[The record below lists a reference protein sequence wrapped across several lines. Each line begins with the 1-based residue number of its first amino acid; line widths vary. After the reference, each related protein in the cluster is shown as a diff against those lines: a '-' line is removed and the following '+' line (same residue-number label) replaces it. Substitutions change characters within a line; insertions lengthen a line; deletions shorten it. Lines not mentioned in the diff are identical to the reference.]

1 MTTPTGAVQLTEIV
15 FPEQANHYGTLFG
28 GNALQLMS
36 KAAFLAARGA
46 AQRDVVMAGVT
57 DVRFL
62 APVPVGHVLTLR
74 AWVSRVGRSSL
85 TVCVTGLAETL
96 DWSRALGELN
106 AVSLD
111 PATVQSTLGVLLKY
125 QDDIARVQGSEAARL
140 LAELREH
147 ARA

>member
-1 MTTPTGAVQLTEIV
+1 MTTPLGTIQLTEIV
-15 FPEQANHYGTLFG
+15 FPELANHYGTLFG
-28 GNALQLMS
+28 GNALQLLS

-96 DWSRALGELN
+96 GSPPEEVLKGVFEMVAVDAKGRPAPIATAYLN
-106 AVSLD
+106 QETA
-111 PATVQSTLGVLLKY
+111 
-125 QDDIARVQGSEAARL
+125 
-140 LAELREH
+140 
-147 ARA
+147 

>member
-85 TVCVTGLAETL
+85 TVCVTSLAETL
-96 DWSRALGELN
+96 GAPQEEVLKGVFEMVAVDAHGRPAPIAN
-106 AVSLD
+106 AY
-111 PATVQSTLGVLLKY
+111 LKP
-125 QDDIARVQGSEAARL
+125 ETT
-140 LAELREH
+140 
-147 ARA
+147 

>member
-1 MTTPTGAVQLTEIV
+1 MTTPPGTIQLTEII
-15 FPEQANHYGTLFG
+15 FPELANHYGTLFG

-46 AQRDVVMAGVT
+46 AQRDVVMAGVS

-74 AWVSRVGRSSL
+74 AWVSRVGRCSL

-96 DWSRALGELN
+96 GAPQEEVLKGLFEMV
-106 AVSLD
+106 AVD
-111 PATVQSTLGVLLKY
+111 PKGRPVP
-125 QDDIARVQGSEAARL
+125 IP
-140 LAELREH
+140 H
-147 ARA
+147 AYMKQETA